1 MPFEPISAAISS
13 AHTPRHFHS
22 VGPRVWRGVLLSLWA
37 LSVIPAFAHASDDR
51 WYRPATESMSA
62 DRVFERLVDIE
73 SRHIACRAQV
83 TKNNRAETLADR
95 RKMLVDFGACIAG
108 PPRDTCR
115 APIIAAETAQL
126 FFDQYYM
133 ITKASDL
140 TLLERWQKKC
150 NRIEQV
156 SASNLQDL
164 DPRAL
169 CSSSYLIIPI
179 WYEKYI
185 SVQPPGWGIAYIDRR
200 RDCGPLTS
208 IFWPYYSRR
217 CSNIWKAGPRFSGPI
232 KGDRESA
239 FIQEYY
245 DQVDWDV
252 CRILATGST
261 TLLTEHYLES
271 R

>member
-1 MPFEPISAAISS
+1 
-13 AHTPRHFHS
+13 
-22 VGPRVWRGVLLSLWA
+22 VLVSFWA
-37 LSVIPAFAHASDDR
+37 LSIIPALAHESDDK
-51 WYRPATESMSA
+51 WYRPATENMSA

-83 TKNNRAETLADR
+83 TRDNRAETLADR

-108 PPRDTCR
+108 PPRHTCR

-126 FFDQYYM
+126 YFDQYYT
-133 ITKASDL
+133 ITKAPFP
-140 TLLERWQKKC
+140 TLLKRWQEKC
-150 NRIEQV
+150 GRAEQV
-156 SASNLQDL
+156 SASDLQGL

-185 SVQPPGWGIAYIDRR
+185 SVRPPGWGIAYIDRR
-200 RDCGPLTS
+200 SDCGPLAS
-208 IFWPYYSRR
+208 IFWLYYSRR
-217 CSNIWKAGPRFSGPI
+217 CSNIWKAGARFSGPL
-232 KGDRESA
+232 KDYRESY
-239 FIQEYY
+239 FIREYY